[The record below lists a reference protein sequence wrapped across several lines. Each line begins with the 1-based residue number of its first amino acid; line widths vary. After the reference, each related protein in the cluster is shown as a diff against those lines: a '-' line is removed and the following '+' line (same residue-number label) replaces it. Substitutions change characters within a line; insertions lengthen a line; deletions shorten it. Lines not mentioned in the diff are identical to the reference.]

1 MNLYCLPPYAPEIN
15 PVEYLNQT
23 IKADIRNQKSMDK
36 EELIDYCYDLM
47 NRFKNDKTTIKLCF
61 EAKYVAYT
69 ILP

>member
-1 MNLYCLPPYAPEIN
+1 
-15 PVEYLNQT
+15 
-23 IKADIRNQKSMDK
+23 MDK

-47 NRFKNDKTTIKLCF
+47 NRFKNDKTAIKLCF